1 MKPLKAALALSLTLI
16 LAGLNAGCSRTEIR
30 GTITE
35 LEYEK
40 SKEVC
45 KSKPRKCKSVEC
57 WEIDITD
64 DAGVEHEICVSENT
78 WKKYRVGDR
87 YPS

>member
-1 MKPLKAALALSLTLI
+1 MKPLNAALALSLTLI
-16 LAGLNAGCSRTEIR
+16 LAGLNAGCSRTEVR

-40 SKEVC
+40 SKG
-45 KSKPRKCKSVEC
+45 KHKEC

-64 DAGVEHEICVSENT
+64 DAGVEHEICVSENI

-87 YPS
+87 HP